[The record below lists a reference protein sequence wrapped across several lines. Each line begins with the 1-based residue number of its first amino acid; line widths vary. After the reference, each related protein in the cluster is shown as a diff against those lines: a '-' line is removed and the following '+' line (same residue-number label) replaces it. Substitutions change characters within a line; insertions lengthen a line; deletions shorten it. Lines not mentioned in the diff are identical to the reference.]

1 MTEEIFAHDGYLTEF
16 EAVVSATTATGYPWI
31 ALLSTPASAVSLI
44 KGTIRGVSVEKVE
57 RRKNEIWHL
66 CPGHGL
72 EAGDKI
78 WCSVDWERR
87 YELMKGHTAEHMLF
101 GALSRLVPDLNIIKI
116 DIEYGDKYVVIDR
129 DVSWDVISDAV
140 ASVNAAIEENLSVL
154 KSSMDRDDPELEHI
168 RAKLDRIEGSEISVV
183 EIDGFDIAACSGLHV
198 METEEIGFVF
208 ADRRV
213 SSGKDGYAIHFKV
226 GGAKRVSSELAT
238 PGLRSPMP

>member
-1 MTEEIFAHDGYLTEF
+1 M
-16 EAVVSATTATGYPWI
+16 P
-31 ALLSTPASAVSLI
+31 
-44 KGTIRGVSVEKVE
+44 R
-57 RRKNEIWHL
+57 
-66 CPGHGL
+66 HGL

-154 KSSMDRDDPELEHI
+154 KSSMDRDD
-168 RAKLDRIEGSEISVV
+168 
-183 EIDGFDIAACSGLHV
+183 
-198 METEEIGFVF
+198 
-208 ADRRV
+208 
-213 SSGKDGYAIHFKV
+213 
-226 GGAKRVSSELAT
+226 
-238 PGLRSPMP
+238 RSWST